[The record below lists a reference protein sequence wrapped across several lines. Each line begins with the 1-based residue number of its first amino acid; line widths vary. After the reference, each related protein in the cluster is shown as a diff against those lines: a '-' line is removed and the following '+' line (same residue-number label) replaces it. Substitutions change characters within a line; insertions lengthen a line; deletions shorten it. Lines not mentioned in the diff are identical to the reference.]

1 MANEKN
7 LKPQNKRTKSEQR
20 EIARKGGIA
29 SGEAR
34 RKRKTLRE
42 ELLALLETNDYNERI
57 SLAMIKEA
65 QLGNTKAFNTIRDAS
80 SEDMTE
86 PLTALENIILR
97 IKSLETTVNSQI

>member
-65 QLGNTKAFNTIRDAS
+65 LLGNTKAFNTIRDTIGERPS
-80 SEDMTE
+80 
-86 PLTALENIILR
+86 ENINVNVNKLEDILNGN
-97 IKSLETTVNSQI
+97 NSKTSN